1 MEQDELIER
10 LKRSRA
16 RERQARQ
23 DAERLIEEKSRALYI
38 ANKELEAANA
48 KIRTELRV
56 AEEYIRSVLPKER
69 DGELTTRW
77 CFEPS
82 FSLGGDA
89 LGYHDLDTHC
99 TAFYL
104 LDVCGHGVG
113 SALLA
118 VSAIN
123 TIRSESLPG
132 VNFRDPAEVLAG
144 LNRVFPMSAHGGRF
158 FTIWYGAYDRS
169 TRLLHYASAGHP
181 PGLLATIDGYRVLD
195 VRNIMIGVAADAEF
209 ESDCVKCPSGSRL
222 TIFSDGTFEIKRA
235 DGKWG
240 NMKEFLERLRSMKPD
255 EPLKTLVK
263 EAREAAGR
271 ADLHDDFSVMQVRF
285 GRSP

>member
-1 MEQDELIER
+1 MEQDELIQR

-16 RERQARQ
+16 RERRARQ

-38 ANKELEAANA
+38 ANNELEAANA

-89 LGYHDLDTHC
+89 LGYHDVDTNC

-118 VSAIN
+118 VSVIN
-123 TIRSESLPG
+123 AIRSASLPG
-132 VNFRDPAEVLAG
+132 VDFLDPVQVLNG
-144 LNRVFPMSAHGGRF
+144 LNRAFPMSAHRNRF
-158 FTIWYGAYDRS
+158 FTIWYGVYDS
-169 TRLLHYASAGHP
+169 ATRQLHYASAGHP
-181 PGLLATIDGYRVLD
+181 PALLETIDGYRVLD
-195 VRNIMIGVAADAEF
+195 VRNTMIGVAADAEF

-222 TIFSDGTFEIKRA
+222 TMFSDGTFEIKRA
-235 DGKWG
+235 DGSWG
-240 NMKEFLERLRSMKPD
+240 NMEEFLERLKSMKPD
-255 EPLKTLVK
+255 EPLETLLK

-271 ADLHDDFSVMQVRF
+271 AELNDDFSLMQVRF
-285 GRSP
+285 GR